1 MLLAQNNGCDDLEMP
16 QTVQIR
22 LVAHLVDGALIHRL
36 RNYGED
42 VYRYTR
48 DGGKGLGEV
57 DLEEVD
63 SAKDQFSV
71 HRVANRKVRG
81 LCRWLEEEGARQ
93 NLRIVA
99 AASRPPHS

>member
-1 MLLAQNNGCDDLEMP
+1 MP

-22 LVAHLVDGALIHRL
+22 LVADVIDGSLIHRL

-42 VYRYTR
+42 VYHYTLN
-48 DGGKGLGEV
+48 GGTGMGEV

-71 HRVANRKVRG
+71 RRVANHKVRG
-81 LCRWLEEEGARQ
+81 LCVWLEEEGARQ
-93 NLRIVA
+93 NLRIVTT
-99 AASRPPHS
+99 ASRPPPS